1 MFLFWM
7 SFSVIMI
14 HTFFASVPVSGI
26 RTAHFPWTSDW
37 VLWNF
42 TGSIW
47 LPNMLIAAHIGHSKT
62 LAQTSWPKP
71 SPSLPMEQTRYL
83 GSFFLWGREGN
94 SLNYSMFFLSC
105 PWASCMRQS
114 TKYLGTQTC
123 ELLIGAVSFNE
134 DPCCMGFRPC
144 SSCGNFG
151 RAHFSRKQYGEGI
164 ALPCFG
170 GCDGWMWEGWSP
182 TTTHLCGSGWQYSKR
197 VEKLDKS
204 HLCST
209 AGAKP
214 LSEVTW
220 FANAR
225 FLHFTRVYFF
235 LMGWLFWF
243 S

>member
-94 SLNYSMFFLSC
+94 SLNYSMFFFKLPMSIMHEAKYQIPRDPDLRAAYRSSKFQRRSMLHGLSAMFFVW
-105 PWASCMRQS
+105 PFWKSALF
-114 TKYLGTQTC
+114 T
-123 ELLIGAVSFNE
+123 EAVWWGN
-134 DPCCMGFRPC
+134 C
-144 SSCGNFG
+144 S
-151 RAHFSRKQYGEGI
+151 
-164 ALPCFG
+164 P
-170 GCDGWMWEGWSP
+170 
-182 TTTHLCGSGWQYSKR
+182 
-197 VEKLDKS
+197 
-204 HLCST
+204 
-209 AGAKP
+209 
-214 LSEVTW
+214 
-220 FANAR
+220 
-225 FLHFTRVYFF
+225 
-235 LMGWLFWF
+235 LFWRMWWLNVGGLVAHYHTLVW
-243 S
+243 

>member
-1 MFLFWM
+1 MDIRLGALKLYRQHLVAQYADRCAYWALKDISSDVMAQTITITTDGADQVPWFF
-7 SFSVIMI
+7 FSVGKGGKQ
-14 HTFFASVPVSGI
+14 FKLQYV
-26 RTAHFPWTSDW
+26 
-37 VLWNF
+37 
-42 TGSIW
+42 
-47 LPNMLIAAHIGHSKT
+47 
-62 LAQTSWPKP
+62 
-71 SPSLPMEQTRYL
+71 
-83 GSFFLWGREGN
+83 
-94 SLNYSMFFLSC
+94 FFLSC

-144 SSCGNFG
+144 SSCGHFG